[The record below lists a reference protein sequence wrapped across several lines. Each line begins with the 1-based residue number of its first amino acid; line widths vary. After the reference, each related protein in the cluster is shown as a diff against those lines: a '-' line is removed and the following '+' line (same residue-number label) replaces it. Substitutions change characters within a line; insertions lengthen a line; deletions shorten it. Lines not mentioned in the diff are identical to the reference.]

1 MLCCLCVVCLFA
13 LACFFLSSFSH
24 LSLKHGVW
32 YVSLCVS
39 QILILFTHRHL
50 YVGCGEIDVNVRDRM
65 VPLIFIHPRP
75 HIYYNKGY

>member
-1 MLCCLCVVCLFA
+1 MVCVCVCVCDLQS
-13 LACFFLSSFSH
+13 AC
-24 LSLKHGVW
+24 GMC

-50 YVGCGEIDVNVRDRM
+50 HVGCGEIDVNVRDRM

-75 HIYYNKGY
+75 HIILYYNKGY